1 MFATMRAAWLI
12 HGALWGI
19 PSYDP
24 DYLNARELISM
35 ATIDAAR
42 VLRWDDRIGSLEAGK
57 AADLVVLDGGAPHLM
72 ASHDL
77 PTEIVR
83 YASRGEIQ
91 QTMVD
96 GRLLY
101 DDGTFTTLDIGA
113 LSAETRAG
121 AEHVRTVLK
130 NRRYRPLGAN
140 RTSFG

>member
-1 MFATMRAAWLI
+1 
-12 HGALWGI
+12 
-19 PSYDP
+19 
-24 DYLNARELISM
+24 
-35 ATIDAAR
+35 
-42 VLRWDDRIGSLEAGK
+42 
-57 AADLVVLDGGAPHLM
+57 M

-101 DDGTFTTLDIGA
+101 DDGTFTTLDIDA
-113 LSAETRAG
+113 LRAESHAG
-121 AEHVRTVLK
+121 AGHVRAVLK

-140 RTSFG
+140 RASFG